1 MKKVLSA
8 LVIGT
13 VATLGAA
20 SVQAHQIWF
29 EQGKDRTVTLYYGEY
44 DKNMLEVTPGG
55 MDRFKALSGQWVT
68 ANGTQPLPM
77 TLQRASFSVGDK
89 PGKDDSL
96 LAVDKKYPIF
106 KVKDEGAVV
115 DTYWTPATRW
125 VSDFRA
131 RSPQLDLDIVPTG
144 VVKGDVVQFQVFYM
158 NEPLTNKPVTLSS
171 ASGWDNLGTTD
182 GEGKVSFALPWK
194 GTYVLGIEYRDRTS
208 GERVNTDNAT
218 EKYAIKSFSSTL
230 SFAQTTGVTPLPKA
244 PSTLP
249 ASEIA
254 RLNKK

>member
-1 MKKVLSA
+1 MKQVLSA

-89 PGKDDSL
+89 PGKGDSL
-96 LAVDKKYPIF
+96 LAVDKKYPFF
-106 KVKDEGAVV
+106 KVKDDQRLSCAF
-115 DTYWTPATRW
+115 PATRSRHCADRCSQRRCRSIPSLLHERSADKQASDPVIGIRMGQLGHDRRRRKGVVRAAVEGDLCSRNR
-125 VSDFRA
+125 VSRPDPGRA
-131 RSPQLDLDIVPTG
+131 REHG
-144 VVKGDVVQFQVFYM
+144 
-158 NEPLTNKPVTLSS
+158 
-171 ASGWDNLGTTD
+171 
-182 GEGKVSFALPWK
+182 
-194 GTYVLGIEYRDRTS
+194 
-208 GERVNTDNAT
+208 
-218 EKYAIKSFSSTL
+218 
-230 SFAQTTGVTPLPKA
+230 
-244 PSTLP
+244 
-249 ASEIA
+249 
-254 RLNKK
+254 